1 MSKAHVK
8 STSGTSRKTGLEGVV
23 DTNSA
28 FAEIVRKVQ
37 ESSEAEAGAAQ
48 ATDIGCRIKP
58 LPGRLQEKG
67 AHVAVR
73 INPTNAPLRE
83 MVPEGVIAPQHLT
96 LLISKYW
103 GPTPRQFS
111 VSFMES
117 TPADLRSRILSH
129 MNAWSL
135 WANKTFVETS
145 GVGEVRISRSG
156 GGYWSYL
163 GTDVALIPHHLQ
175 TMNLEGF
182 TMSHPESEFLR
193 VVRHET
199 GHTLGFPHEH
209 MRKELVA
216 RIDPP
221 KAYAYFLA
229 TQGWDQAMVDAQ
241 VLTSLDDSAI
251 FGTAPD
257 EDSIMCYQLPGEIT
271 YDGEPIRGGTDINA
285 TDYAFAAIVYPKFG
299 FTAGPAGQP
308 GVTQDDWD
316 PSLDVDDSAY

>member
-1 MSKAHVK
+1 M
-8 STSGTSRKTGLEGVV
+8 EGAV

-37 ESSEAEAGAAQ
+37 ESSEAEGGPFQ
-48 ATDIGCRIKP
+48 ATDIGCRIKT
-58 LPGRLQEKG
+58 LPARLQEKG

-83 MVPEGVIAPQHLT
+83 LVPEGVIAPQHLT

-103 GPTPRQFS
+103 GSTPRQFS

-117 TPADLRSRILSH
+117 TPADLRARIISH
-129 MNAWSL
+129 MNAWSM
-135 WANKTFVETS
+135 WANKSFAETS
-145 GVGEVRISRSG
+145 GVGEVRVSRGG

-163 GTDVALIPHHLQ
+163 GTDVALIPQHLQ

-182 TMSHPESEFLR
+182 TMSSPESEFHR
-193 VVRHET
+193 VIRHEA

-216 RIDPP
+216 RIDPA
-221 KAYAYFLA
+221 KAYPFFLA
-229 TQGWDQAMVDAQ
+229 TQGWDKATVDAQ

-251 FGTAPD
+251 YGTPPD

-271 YDGEPIRGGTDINA
+271 FDGQPIRGGTDINP
-285 TDYAFAAIVYPKFG
+285 TDYAFAATVYPKFDSVSG
-299 FTAGPAGQP
+299 SGGTP
-308 GVTQDDWD
+308 GVSQDDWD
-316 PSLDVDDSAY
+316 PSLDVEVSAY

>member
-1 MSKAHVK
+1 MSKTNARGM
-8 STSGTSRKTGLEGVV
+8 SGTSRKTGMEGIA

-48 ATDIGCRIKP
+48 ETDIGCRIKP
-58 LPGRLQEKG
+58 LPERLREQG
-67 AHVAVR
+67 AQVATR

-83 MVPEGVIAPQHLT
+83 LLPEGIVAPQHLT

-103 GPTPRQFS
+103 GSTPRQFT
-111 VSFMES
+111 VSFLES

-135 WANKTFVETS
+135 WANKSFVETS
-145 GVGEVRISRSG
+145 GVGEVRISRGG

-163 GTDVALIPHHLQ
+163 GTDVALIPQHLP

-182 TMSHPESEFLR
+182 TMGHPESEFRR

-216 RIDPP
+216 RIDPV

-229 TQGWDQAMVDAQ
+229 TQGWDKAMVDAQ
-241 VLTSLDDSAI
+241 VLTSLDDSSI
-251 FGTAPD
+251 YGTTPD

-271 YDGEPIRGGTDINA
+271 YDGQPIRGGTDINA

-299 FTAGPAGQP
+299 FTGAP
-308 GVTQDDWD
+308 GSLPGASQDDWD
-316 PSLDVDDSAY
+316 PSLDVDVSVY